1 MKKLPKALHY
11 SLLLMILG
19 IIVGSLLSLVNGFT
33 SPIIEENKM
42 KIIIPVLEEIV
53 PEGKEFKMV
62 TDKFKDRDKT
72 IKNIFIAYSDANQ
85 AEKIAVIYWV
95 ETKGYGNG
103 AVETLVAI
111 DLKNDKFIDL
121 QVVSTQGQTP
131 GIGDIIETY
140 DFKLAGK
147 SLDSNVD
154 NISGAT
160 YSANAV
166 IDAVRISSTHYKDT
180 SAAIKGLEG

>member
-19 IIVGSLLSLVNGFT
+19 VIVGSLLSLVNGFT
-33 SPIIEENKM
+33 APIIEENKM
-42 KIIIPVLEEIV
+42 KIIVPVLEEIV
-53 PEGKEFKMV
+53 PEAKEFKMV
-62 TDKFKDRDKT
+62 TDKFKDRDST
-72 IKNIFIAYSDANQ
+72 IKNMFIAYSDANQ
-85 AEKIAVIYWV
+85 AEKLAVIYWV
-95 ETKGYGNG
+95 ETKGYGG
-103 AVETLVAI
+103 GSVETLIAI
-111 DLKNDKFIDL
+111 DLKTEKFADL

-131 GIGDIIETY
+131 GIGDVIETH

-160 YSANAV
+160 YSTNAV
-166 IDAVRISSTHYKDT
+166 KDAVRIASTHFKNANAT
-180 SAAIKGLEG
+180 IKGLEG